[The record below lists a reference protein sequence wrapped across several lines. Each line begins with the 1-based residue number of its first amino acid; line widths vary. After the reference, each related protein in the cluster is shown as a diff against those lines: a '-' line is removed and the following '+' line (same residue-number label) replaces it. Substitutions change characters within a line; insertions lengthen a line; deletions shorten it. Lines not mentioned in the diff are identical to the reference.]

1 MVQRMNDADGLIIG
15 YDLCPD
21 FVRIS
26 CYCPGKDEPEDFSF
40 DEEGLKQSI
49 ATLLCK
55 KRGADEWLI
64 GEEALQHALTGS
76 GIMVDNLLGMIQRKG
91 ETVLEGVHYTAD
103 RLLDIFL
110 RKTIQMVLDT
120 YHQSRL
126 VKIFFTI
133 PKMEPAWMET
143 IYQAAAGMGLE
154 SSQVRILCHAD
165 SFGCYI
171 ANHSRGG
178 LSGITALF
186 DLTKMGLDYYEIR
199 CNKSVKPQ
207 QLLVQHE
214 TLEERFSLDIL
225 KEKTGVRMADSIL
238 TSCADRLFHGKVV
251 TQVFLAGEGLAHCQ
265 EWSEKFLATICKQRK
280 VYYHHNLFAQG
291 ALAAA
296 LASLDA
302 GGNPPYL
309 LLCEGRIPSDISM
322 EVVQQNTR
330 KKLVLCQ
337 GGSDWYEAGATVEL
351 IPDICDSL
359 QLQICR
365 LTDRRTRTCSISL
378 EALPKRPE
386 RTTRLEVKIYF
397 RSSEEMTV
405 RVKDLGFGELYPAT
419 DTIIEEKVYIG

>member
-1 MVQRMNDADGLIIG
+1 MNDADGLIIG

-26 CYCPGKDEPEDFSF
+26 CYCPGEAEPEDFSF

-49 ATLLCK
+49 ATMLCK
-55 KRGADEWLI
+55 KRGAEEWMI

-91 ETVLEGVHYTAD
+91 ETVLEGIRYTAD
-103 RLLDIFL
+103 MLLDIFL
-110 RKTIQMVLDT
+110 RKTIQVVLEQ
-120 YHQSRL
+120 YNQSKLSRL
-126 VKIFFTI
+126 YFTI
-133 PKMEPAWMET
+133 PKMEPVWMET

-186 DLTKMGLDYYEIR
+186 DLTKVGLDYYEIR
-199 CNKSVKPQ
+199 CNKSAKPQ

-214 TLEERFSLDIL
+214 ALEERFSLDIL
-225 KEKTGVRMADSIL
+225 KQKAGVRMADSIL
-238 TSCADRLFHGKVV
+238 TSCAERLFHGKVV
-251 TQVFLAGEGLAHCQ
+251 TQVFLAGEGLAHCK
-265 EWSEKFLATICKQRK
+265 EWSEKFLAAICKQRK

-296 LASLDA
+296 IASLDSTSS
-302 GGNPPYL
+302 PYL

-322 EVVQQNTR
+322 EVVQQNTK
-330 KKLVLCQ
+330 KKLILCQ

-351 IPDICDSL
+351 IPDTCDNL
-359 QLQICR
+359 QLQIRR
-365 LTDRRTRTCSISL
+365 LTDGRTRTCAISL

-386 RTTRLEVKIYF
+386 RTTRLEVKVYF
-397 RSSEEMTV
+397 KSAEEMTV
-405 RVKDLGFGELYPAT
+405 RVTDLGFGELYPAT
-419 DTIIEEKVYIG
+419 DTVIEETVYIG

>member
-1 MVQRMNDADGLIIG
+1 MNDADGLIIG

-26 CYCPGKDEPEDFSF
+26 CYCPGKAEPEDFSF

-55 KRGADEWLI
+55 KRGAEEWMI
-64 GEEALQHALTGS
+64 GEEALQHALNGS

-91 ETVLEGVHYTAD
+91 ETVLEGIRYTAD
-103 RLLDIFL
+103 MLLDIFL

-120 YHQSRL
+120 YGQLRL
-126 VKIFFTI
+126 TKIFFTI
-133 PKMEPAWMET
+133 PKMEPTWMET

-154 SSQVRILCHAD
+154 NSQVRILCHAD

-171 ANHSRGG
+171 ANYSRGG

-186 DLTKMGLDYYEIR
+186 DLTKVGLDYYEIR
-199 CNKSVKPQ
+199 CNKSAKPQ

-214 TLEERFSLDIL
+214 AIEERFSLDIL
-225 KEKTGVRMADSIL
+225 KQKAGVRMADFIL
-238 TSCADRLFHGKVV
+238 TSCAERLFHGKVV
-251 TQVFLAGEGLAHCQ
+251 TQVFLAGEGLAHCK

-296 LASLDA
+296 IASLDS
-302 GGNPPYL
+302 GSSHYL

-330 KKLVLCQ
+330 KKLILCQ

-351 IPDICDSL
+351 IPDTCDNL
-359 QLQICR
+359 QLQIRR
-365 LTDRRTRTCSISL
+365 LTDGRSRTCTISL
-378 EALPKRPE
+378 EALPMRPE
-386 RTTRLEVKIYF
+386 RTTRLEAKVYF
-397 RSSEEMTV
+397 KSAEEMTV
-405 RVKDLGFGELYPAT
+405 RVTDLGFGELYPAT
-419 DTIIEEKVYIG
+419 DTVIEETVYIG

>member
-1 MVQRMNDADGLIIG
+1 MMDTDGLIIG

-26 CYCPGKDEPEDFSF
+26 CYCPGSEEPEDFSF
-40 DEEGLKQSI
+40 DELGEKQSI

-55 KRGADEWLI
+55 KRGAEEWFV
-64 GEEALQHALTGS
+64 GEEALQLALTGS

-91 ETVLEGVHYTAD
+91 ETVLEGICYTAD
-103 RLLDIFL
+103 SLLDIFL
-110 RKTIQMVLDT
+110 RKTIQVVVAKYNNL
-120 YHQSRL
+120 QPSR
-126 VKIFFTI
+126 IFFTI

-154 SSQVRILCHAD
+154 SSQVCILCHAD

-171 ANHSRGG
+171 ANHSRAG

-199 CNKSVKPQ
+199 CNKSARPP

-214 TLEERFSLDIL
+214 ALEERFSLDIL

-238 TSCADRLFHGKVV
+238 TSCAERLFHGKVV
-251 TQVFLAGEGLAHCQ
+251 TQVFLAGEGLAHCK
-265 EWSEKFLATICKQRK
+265 EWSEKFLTAICKQRK

-296 LASLDA
+296 IASLDT
-302 GGNPPYL
+302 GSSTPYL
-309 LLCEGRIPSDISM
+309 LLCEGRIPSDITM

-330 KKLVLCQ
+330 KKLILCQ

-351 IPDICDSL
+351 IPDTCDTL
-359 QLQICR
+359 QLQIRR
-365 LTDRRTRTCSISL
+365 LTDSRTRTSTISL
-378 EALPKRPE
+378 SALPKRPE

-397 RSSEEMTV
+397 RSAEEMTV
-405 RVKDLGFGELYPAT
+405 CIKDLGFGELYPAT
-419 DTIIEEKVYIG
+419 DTIIEQNIYIG